1 MDGGI
6 MNKVILIGRLTADP
20 ELRYT
25 PSGTPTS
32 TVTVAVDR
40 LPNKDGE
47 VIADFIRCVVWGKSA
62 ENLAKYMSKGRQI
75 AVEGRLQV
83 RSWEKD
89 GSRHWAT
96 EVIAER
102 VQYLGGK
109 SAGDNAPMDNAAYSQ
124 RRDDYPQSQENSF
137 ASPGAQRSFGDFGTE
152 VSFSD
157 EDLPF

>member
-1 MDGGI
+1 

-25 PSGTPTS
+25 PSGTPAS

-47 VIADFIRCVVWGKSA
+47 VVADFIRCVVWEKSA
-62 ENLAKYMSKGRQI
+62 ENLARYMSKGRQI

-83 RSWEKD
+83 RSWEQN
-89 GSRHWAT
+89 GSKRWAT

-109 SAGDNAPMDNAAYSQ
+109 SAEDQSRNAAYSQ
-124 RRDDYPQSQENSF
+124 QENENAAYTQRDDYGS
-137 ASPGAQRSFGDFGTE
+137 QRSLGDWGTE

>member
-1 MDGGI
+1 

-32 TVTVAVDR
+32 TVNVAVDR

-62 ENLAKYMSKGRQI
+62 ENLARYMSKGRQI

-96 EVIAER
+96 EVVAER
-102 VQYLGGK
+102 VQYLGSK
-109 SAGDNAPMDNAAYSQ
+109 SDGGGAPGNDYAAPQNDYAPRQDN
-124 RRDDYPQSQENSF
+124 F
-137 ASPGAQRSFGDFGTE
+137 TSPGAQRSFGDFGTE

>member
-1 MDGGI
+1 

-25 PSGTPTS
+25 PSGTS
-32 TVTVAVDR
+32 NCTVNLAVDR

-47 VIADFIRCVVWGKSA
+47 VVADFIRCVVWGKSA

-75 AVEGRLQV
+75 AIEGRLQV
-83 RSWEKD
+83 RSYDKD
-89 GSRHWAT
+89 GSKRWVA

-102 VQYLGGK
+102 VQYLGSK
-109 SAGDNAPMDNAAYSQ
+109 PAE
-124 RRDDYPQSQENSF
+124 DDRPEDSVEQTNTY
-137 ASPGAQRSFGDFGTE
+137 ASPAAQRSFGDFGTE

-157 EDLPF
+157 DDLPF

>member
-1 MDGGI
+1 

-40 LPNKDGE
+40 LPNKDGD

-102 VQYLGGK
+102 VQYLCGK
-109 SAGDNAPMDNAAYSQ
+109 PAGDNATVNDYAAPQ
-124 RRDDYPQSQENSF
+124 NDYAPGKSF

>member
-1 MDGGI
+1 

-25 PSGTPTS
+25 PSGTPAS

-47 VIADFIRCVVWGKSA
+47 VVADFIRCVVWGKSA
-62 ENLAKYMSKGRQI
+62 ENLARYMSKGRQLAI
-75 AVEGRLQV
+75 EGRLQV
-83 RSWEKD
+83 RSWEQN
-89 GSRHWAT
+89 GSKRWAT

-109 SAGDNAPMDNAAYSQ
+109 SDVAQSGNAAYSQ
-124 RRDDYPQSQENSF
+124 QENENAAYTQRDDYRS
-137 ASPGAQRSFGDFGTE
+137 QRSLGDWGTE

>member
-1 MDGGI
+1 

-40 LPNKDGE
+40 LPNKDGD

-102 VQYLGGK
+102 VQYLCGK
-109 SAGDNAPMDNAAYSQ
+109 LAGDNATVNDYAAPQ
-124 RRDDYPQSQENSF
+124 NDYAPGNSF

>member
-1 MDGGI
+1 

-20 ELRYT
+20 ELKYT
-25 PSGTPTS
+25 PSGTEVS

-40 LPNKDGE
+40 MPNKDGE
-47 VIADFIRCVVWGKSA
+47 VITDFIRCVVWGKSA
-62 ENLAKYMSKGRQI
+62 ENLAKYMTKGRQI
-75 AVEGRLQV
+75 AIEGRLQV

-89 GSRHWAT
+89 GSRRWAT
-96 EVIAER
+96 EVVAER

-109 SAGDNAPMDNAAYSQ
+109 PAEASQSENTAGPAAQPTY
-124 RRDDYPQSQENSF
+124 
-137 ASPGAQRSFGDFGTE
+137 ASPGAQRAYGDFGTE

>member
-1 MDGGI
+1 

-40 LPNKDGE
+40 LPNKDGD

-96 EVIAER
+96 EVVAER

-109 SAGDNAPMDNAAYSQ
+109 PAGDSAPGNDYAAPQNDFVQRQDN
-124 RRDDYPQSQENSF
+124 F

>member
-1 MDGGI
+1 

-25 PSGTPTS
+25 PSGTS
-32 TVTVAVDR
+32 NCTVNLAVDR

-47 VIADFIRCVVWGKSA
+47 VVADFIRCVVWGKSA

-75 AVEGRLQV
+75 AIEGRLQV
-83 RSWEKD
+83 RSYDKD
-89 GSRHWAT
+89 GSKRWVA

-102 VQYLGGK
+102 VQYLGSK
-109 SAGDNAPMDNAAYSQ
+109 PAEDDSAGYQQQANTY
-124 RRDDYPQSQENSF
+124 
-137 ASPGAQRSFGDFGTE
+137 ASPAAQRSFGDFGTE

-157 EDLPF
+157 DDLPF

>member
-1 MDGGI
+1 

-32 TVTVAVDR
+32 TVNVAVDR

-47 VIADFIRCVVWGKSA
+47 VVADFIRCVVWGKSA
-62 ENLAKYMSKGRQI
+62 ENLAKYMSKGRKI
-75 AVEGRLQV
+75 AIEGRLQV
-83 RSWEKD
+83 RSYDKD
-89 GSRHWAT
+89 GSKRWVA

-102 VQYLGGK
+102 VQYLGSKPAEDTGATE
-109 SAGDNAPMDNAAYSQ
+109 SVAYAPRQN
-124 RRDDYPQSQENSF
+124 DY
-137 ASPGAQRSFGDFGTE
+137 ASPSAQRAFGDFGTE

-157 EDLPF
+157 DDLPF

>member
-1 MDGGI
+1 

-32 TVTVAVDR
+32 TVNVAVDR

-47 VIADFIRCVVWGKSA
+47 VVADFIRCVVWGKSA
-62 ENLAKYMSKGRQI
+62 ENLAHYMSKGRQI

-96 EVIAER
+96 EVVAER
-102 VQYLGGK
+102 VQYLGSK
-109 SAGDNAPMDNAAYSQ
+109 SDGGSAPTNDYAA
-124 RRDDYPQSQENSF
+124 PQDEYTKRQNDF

-157 EDLPF
+157 DDLPF

>member
-1 MDGGI
+1 
-6 MNKVILIGRLTADP
+6 
-20 ELRYT
+20 
-25 PSGTPTS
+25 
-32 TVTVAVDR
+32 
-40 LPNKDGE
+40 
-47 VIADFIRCVVWGKSA
+47 
-62 ENLAKYMSKGRQI
+62 MSKGRQI

-96 EVIAER
+96 EVVAER

-109 SAGDNAPMDNAAYSQ
+109 SAGDSAPANDYAAPQNDYAQRQDN
-124 RRDDYPQSQENSF
+124 F

>member
-1 MDGGI
+1 

-25 PSGTPTS
+25 PSGTS
-32 TVTVAVDR
+32 NCTVNLAVDR

-47 VIADFIRCVVWGKSA
+47 VVADFIRCVVWGKSA
-62 ENLAKYMSKGRQI
+62 DNLARYMSKGRQI
-75 AVEGRLQV
+75 AIEGRLQV
-83 RSWEKD
+83 RSYDKD
-89 GSRHWAT
+89 GSKRWVA

-102 VQYLGGK
+102 VQYLGSK
-109 SAGDNAPMDNAAYSQ
+109 SDGGNAAAN
-124 RRDDYPQSQENSF
+124 DYAAPQNDY